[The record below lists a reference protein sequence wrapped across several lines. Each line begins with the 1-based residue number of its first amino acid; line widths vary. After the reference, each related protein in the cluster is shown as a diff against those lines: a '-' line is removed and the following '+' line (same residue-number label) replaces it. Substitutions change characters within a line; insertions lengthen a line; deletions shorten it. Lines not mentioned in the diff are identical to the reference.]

1 VGFRVSWNN
10 TRRVRMRSSFGLTL
24 VALGVLALVGAG
36 VADAAEPITVQLG
49 PLNNSGESGN
59 AVLSEEGTTKTKVVV
74 TITGAPAGVG
84 QPLHV
89 HKGTCQQI
97 DPKPAFGLTTLTDG
111 KSETVIDVPI
121 GDLRK
126 GYAINGHK
134 SAQEANTYVFCG
146 NIASQ

>member
-1 VGFRVSWNN
+1 
-10 TRRVRMRSSFGLTL
+10 MLRSLNLTL
-24 VALGVLALVGAG
+24 VAVGVLALVAAG
-36 VADAAEPITVQLG
+36 VADAAEPITVRLT
-49 PLNNSGESGN
+49 PLNSSGESGN
-59 AVLSEEGTTKTKVVV
+59 AVLSDEGAKTKVVV

-89 HKGTCQQI
+89 HKGTCAQL

-111 KSETVIDVPI
+111 KSETVIDVAI
-121 GDLRK
+121 GDLRNR
-126 GYAINGHK
+126 YAINGHK